1 MSKVV
6 VVPEV
11 VVIPAGIDMD
21 SIFKKNNI
29 KQERSK
35 SRLRDYIYYFLSR
48 VVTHQFNYE
57 LYLKYDGFRPISSQK
72 LNVLFASRNRERVIK
87 MLSDPEDPIIEDN
100 GSYQVGSFTK
110 GYRLTKKY
118 RTGQIEFRTLGKE
131 FSEKLI
137 HLEIVDPSRP
147 DYDFLKLQFHHHKLD
162 LSEDFENYL
171 NEMGKSLLR
180 EAKNEFQ
187 INLIFNKIGGLIRN
201 QEYLKSGFF
210 QIKHSN
216 SNHRFTSIITMMP
229 KELRNFLQ
237 LGGSSLVEVDLG
249 SCQPYLLAVL
259 LKQLD
264 GIEGSEILRNGSNT
278 SSKLKFS
285 LNDYLIDIDNE
296 LINKVYPFMLP
307 AFSSLSP
314 SHKES
319 VRDFYSA
326 PFHEDFYQWMADQS
340 ENRIKRNEVKES
352 FMYFLFDDNPN
363 HRNHNEV
370 IKEIERLF
378 PSVNFFINLL
388 HNEFGKSD
396 FARFLQMIE
405 SHLLINLILR
415 EFHDHYPHIPIFTI
429 HDAVLTNE
437 GNASAV
443 QEFLVRRLTEMT
455 NIPPRS
461 KISHPSPMGTI
472 LQESISKTWRPIS
485 RVRTEAQYQK
495 LEHSIFSSNIERGR
509 RFLSKEV
516 D

>member
-1 MSKVV
+1 MSK
-6 VVPEV
+6 V
-11 VVIPAGIDMD
+11 VVIPAGVDLDI
-21 SIFKKNNI
+21 IFERNYI
-29 KQERSK
+29 RQTRSK
-35 SRLRDYIYYFLSR
+35 SRLKDYIYYFLSR

-57 LYLKYDGFRPISSQK
+57 LYLKYDGFRPISSKK
-72 LNVLFASRNRERVIK
+72 LNVLFASRNRDRVIK
-87 MLSDPEDPIIEDN
+87 MLSDPEDPIIENN
-100 GSYQVGSFTK
+100 GSYQVGCYTK
-110 GYRLTKKY
+110 AYRLTKKY

-137 HLEIVDPSRP
+137 HLEVVDPSRP
-147 DYDFLKLQFHHHKLD
+147 DYDFLELQFHHHKLD

-187 INLIFNKIGGLIRN
+187 INLIYNKIGGLIRY

-210 QIKHSN
+210 QVKHSN
-216 SNHRFTSIITMMP
+216 ANHRFTTILTMMP

-259 LKQLD
+259 LKELD
-264 GIEGSEILRNGSNT
+264 GDEKMGNRSNT
-278 SSKLKFS
+278 TSKPIFS
-285 LNDYLIDIDNE
+285 LNDYLINIDNE

-307 AFSSLSP
+307 AFSCLSP
-314 SHKES
+314 SQKDS

-326 PFHEDFYQWMADQS
+326 PFHEDFYQRIADQS
-340 ENRIKRNEVKES
+340 ENRIKRNEVKGS

-363 HRNHNEV
+363 HRIHNEV
-370 IKEIERLF
+370 IKEIGILF
-378 PSVNFFINLL
+378 PGVNFFINLL
-388 HNEFGKSD
+388 HNKFGKSD

-429 HDAVLTNE
+429 HDAVLTTE
-437 GNASAV
+437 ENASCV
-443 QEFLVRRLTEMT
+443 QEFLVRRLNEMT
-455 NIPPRS
+455 NIQPRS
-461 KISHPSPMGTI
+461 KISHLSPMGTI
-472 LQESISKTWRPIS
+472 LQESISKTWRHIS
-485 RVRTEAQYQK
+485 RVRTEAQYRK
-495 LEHSIFSSNIERGR
+495 LEHSIFSSNIERGK
-509 RFLSKEV
+509 RFLGKEV

>member
-1 MSKVV
+1 MSK
-6 VVPEV
+6 V
-11 VVIPAGIDMD
+11 VVIPAGVDLDI
-21 SIFKKNNI
+21 IFERNNI
-29 KQERSK
+29 RQTRSK
-35 SRLRDYIYYFLSR
+35 SRLKDYIYYFLSR

-57 LYLKYDGFRPISSQK
+57 LYLKYDGFRPISSKK
-72 LNVLFASRNRERVIK
+72 LNVLFASRNRDRIIK

-118 RTGQIEFRTLGKE
+118 RTGVIEFRTLGKE
-131 FSEKLI
+131 FSKKVI
-137 HLEIVDPSRP
+137 DLEIVDPSRP
-147 DYDFLKLQFHHHKLD
+147 DYDFLELQFHHHKLD

-187 INLIFNKIGGLIRN
+187 INLIYNKIGGLIRY
-201 QEYLKSGFF
+201 QEYLKLGFF
-210 QIKHSN
+210 QVKHSN
-216 SNHRFTSIITMMP
+216 ANHRFTTILTMMP

-259 LKQLD
+259 LKD
-264 GIEGSEILRNGSNT
+264 GDEKMGNRSNT
-278 SSKLKFS
+278 TSKPIFS
-285 LNDYLIDIDNE
+285 LNDYLISIDNE
-296 LINKVYPFMLP
+296 LINNVYPFMLP

-314 SHKES
+314 SQKDS

-326 PFHEDFYQWMADQS
+326 PFHEDFYQWIADHS
-340 ENRIKRNEVKES
+340 SGNRIKRNEVKES

-370 IKEIERLF
+370 IKEIGMLF
-378 PSVNFFINLL
+378 PGVNFLINLL

-429 HDAVLTNE
+429 HDAILTNE
-437 GNASAV
+437 ENASAV
-443 QEFLVRRLTEMT
+443 QEFLVGKLTEMT
-455 NIPPRS
+455 SIPPKS

-472 LQESISKTWRPIS
+472 LQESISKTWKSIKPVKRD
-485 RVRTEAQYQK
+485 AQYRK
-495 LEHSIFSSNIERGR
+495 LEHSIFSSNIDKGKT
-509 RFLSKEV
+509 FLRDV
-516 D
+516 A